1 MRSALLN
8 LAREPFVNFRPIR
21 RLTWI
26 LWILAA
32 LLLIANTVLYWRH
45 FSGQGQRRDLLEE
58 FEAGIEQEQAEIAR
72 LERELSGLDI
82 QGQNQQAVF
91 LNSRIA
97 QRTFSWSHL
106 FDRLGEV
113 LPDDVHLNRVSP
125 SVDWSGSSGRSA
137 ASTASASADERVHL
151 GVTGVAK
158 SDTALL
164 ALVDS
169 LFGHPSFVRPDLAHE
184 AKRGQQQF
192 DFSLD
197 VIYLPG
203 RYPRAEA
210 DLDQMTADLETGED
224 EELEELEVVDA
235 IGGEAEGLLDDE
247 PLLVPEEEPEAEVS
261 TEGDA

>member
-1 MRSALLN
+1 MSTLLN

-26 LWILAA
+26 LWVLAA
-32 LLLIANTVLYWRH
+32 LLLVANAVFYWRH
-45 FSGQGQRRDLLEE
+45 FSGQGQRRDRLEE
-58 FEAGIEQEQAEIAR
+58 LEVAIEHERNEIAR
-72 LERELSGLDI
+72 LERELAGLDI
-82 QGQNQQAVF
+82 EAQNQQAVF
-91 LNSRIA
+91 LNSRIS

-106 FDRLGEV
+106 FDRLAEV

-125 SVDWSGSSGRSA
+125 NIDWADPTRRSA
-137 ASTASASADERVHL
+137 RSTTSADERVHL

-164 ALVDS
+164 TLVDG
-169 LFGHPSFVRPDLAHE
+169 LFGHPSFVRPDLSHE

-203 RYPRAEA
+203 PYSGSAGEI
-210 DLDQMTADLETGED
+210 DSED
-224 EELEELEVVDA
+224 EA
-235 IGGEAEGLLDDE
+235 
-247 PLLVPEEEPEAEVS
+247 EAEVS
-261 TEGDA
+261 AEGDA

>member
-1 MRSALLN
+1 VKPALLN

-26 LWILAA
+26 LWVLAA

-58 FEAGIEQEQAEIAR
+58 IEAGIEREQAEIAR
-72 LERELSGLDI
+72 LERELAGLDI
-82 QGQNQQAVF
+82 DGQNRQAVF
-91 LNSRIA
+91 LNSRIS

-106 FDRLGEV
+106 FDRLAEV

-125 SVDWSGSSGRSA
+125 RIDWSGSIGRSA
-137 ASTASASADERVHL
+137 ASTAPADERVHL

-164 ALVDS
+164 ALVDG
-169 LFGHPSFVRPDLAHE
+169 LFGHPSFVRPDLSRE

-192 DFSLD
+192 DFTLD
-197 VIYLPG
+197 EIYLPG
-203 RYPRAEA
+203 LYPGVAA
-210 DLDQMTADLETGED
+210 DLGERVADVEMVED
-224 EELEELEVVDA
+224 EELEELEFPLA
-235 IGGEAEGLLDDE
+235 PEDE
-247 PLLVPEEEPEAEVS
+247 DEAEVS

>member
-1 MRSALLN
+1 MKSALLN

-26 LWILAA
+26 LWVLAG
-32 LLLIANTVLYWRH
+32 LLLIANTVFYWRH

-58 FEAGIEQEQAEIAR
+58 LEVGSEREQAEIAR
-72 LERELSGLDI
+72 LERELAGLDI
-82 QGQNQQAVF
+82 DAQNQQVVF

-97 QRTFSWSHL
+97 QRTFSWSNL
-106 FDRLGEV
+106 FDRLAEV

-125 SVDWSGSSGRSA
+125 RIDWSGSAGRSA
-137 ASTASASADERVHL
+137 GSTAAADERVHL

-158 SDTALL
+158 SDTTLL
-164 ALVDS
+164 ELVDG

-197 VIYLPG
+197 VVYLPG
-203 RYPRAEA
+203 RYPGAVA
-210 DLDQMTADLETGED
+210 DLEQTVADLETGEVD
-224 EELEELEVVDA
+224 ELEELEVVES
-235 IGGEAEGLLDDE
+235 IGGEAEVLLDDE
-247 PLLVPEEEPEAEVS
+247 LPLVPEEEPEAEVS

>member
-1 MRSALLN
+1 MKSALLN

-26 LWILAA
+26 LWVLAG
-32 LLLIANTVLYWRH
+32 LLLIANTVLYWRY
-45 FSGQGQRRDLLEE
+45 FSGQGQRQDQLEE
-58 FEAGIEQEQAEIAR
+58 LEAGIEREQAEIAR
-72 LERELSGLDI
+72 LERELGGLDI
-82 QGQNQQAVF
+82 DAQNRQVVF

-106 FDRLGEV
+106 FDRLAEV

-125 SVDWSGSSGRSA
+125 QIDWSGSAGSSGG
-137 ASTASASADERVHL
+137 STAAADERVRL
-151 GVTGVAK
+151 DLTGVAK

-164 ALVDS
+164 ALVDG

-197 VIYLPG
+197 VVYLPG
-203 RYPRAEA
+203 RYPGANA
-210 DLDQMTADLETGED
+210 VDDQMVADLEVGEVD
-224 EELEELEVVDA
+224 ELEEIDVVES
-235 IGGEAEGLLDDE
+235 IGDE
-247 PLLVPEEEPEAEVS
+247 EEAEVS